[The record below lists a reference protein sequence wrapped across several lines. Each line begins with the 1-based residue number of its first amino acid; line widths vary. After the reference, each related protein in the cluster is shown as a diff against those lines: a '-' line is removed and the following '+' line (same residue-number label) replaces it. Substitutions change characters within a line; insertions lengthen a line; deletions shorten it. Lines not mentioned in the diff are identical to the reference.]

1 MTVEKSIIVTG
12 AASGI
17 GRATVR
23 RLAADGA
30 RVMMADRDELSSLA
44 DELRAAGG
52 DITAC
57 RVDVTMADQVEA
69 MVHDARTAYGRINGL
84 VNCAGIVVSKLLED
98 TTEEDWDRQLDVN
111 LKGIF
116 LCCRAI
122 IPVMREDGGGVIVNI
137 GSDLGMVGG
146 PMTPAYCASKGGVLQ
161 LTRALAVDHAA
172 DGIRVNCVC
181 PGPVETPLLRSIDD
195 TVPDPEA
202 EHRRVIESTLLKRVG
217 QPEELAGVIRFMLSD
232 DASNMTGSIV
242 VADGG
247 LTAI

>member
-1 MTVEKSIIVTG
+1 MDKTIIVTG

-23 RLAADGA
+23 RLAVDGA
-30 RVMMADRDELSSLA
+30 RVVLADREDLSSLA
-44 DELRAAGG
+44 EELRAAGG
-52 DITAC
+52 EVTAC
-57 RVDVTMADQVEA
+57 RVDVTKADQVEA
-69 MVHDARTAYGRINGL
+69 LVRDAQAAYGRIDGF
-84 VNCAGIVVSKLLED
+84 VNCAGIVVSKFLED
-98 TTEEDWDRQLDVN
+98 TSEEDWDRQLGVN
-111 LKGIF
+111 LKGVF

-122 IPVMREDGGGVIVNI
+122 IPVMREGGGGTIVNI

-161 LTRALAVDHAA
+161 LTRALAVDHAV

-181 PGPVETPLLRSIDD
+181 PGPVETPLLRDIDV
-195 TVPDPEA
+195 TVPDPAVER
-202 EHRRVIESTLLKRVG
+202 ERVIASTLLKRVG

>member
-1 MTVEKSIIVTG
+1 MDNTIIVTG

-17 GRATVR
+17 GRATAR

-30 RVMMADRDELSSLA
+30 RVVPADRYDLSSLA

-52 DITAC
+52 EVTAC
-57 RVDVTMADQVEA
+57 QVDVTKADQVEA
-69 MVHDARTAYGRINGL
+69 MARDAQAAYGRIDGL

-98 TTEEDWDRQLDVN
+98 TTEEDWDRQLGVN

-122 IPVMREDGGGVIVNI
+122 IPVMRKDGGGTIVNI

-161 LTRALAVDHAA
+161 LTRALAVDHAV

-181 PGPVETPLLRSIDD
+181 PGPVETPLLREIDV
-195 TVPDPEA
+195 TVPDPAVE
-202 EHRRVIESTLLKRVG
+202 RQRVIDSTLLKRVG
-217 QPEELAGVIRFMLSD
+217 EPEEIAGVIRFMLSD

>member
-1 MTVEKSIIVTG
+1 MDKTIIVTG

-30 RVMMADRDELSSLA
+30 RVVLADRDDLSSLA

-52 DITAC
+52 EVTAC
-57 RVDVTMADQVEA
+57 QADVTKADQVEA
-69 MVHDARTAYGRINGL
+69 MVRDAQAAYGRIDGL
-84 VNCAGIVVSKLLED
+84 VNCAGIVVSKFLED
-98 TTEEDWDRQLDVN
+98 TTEEDWDRQLGVN
-111 LKGIF
+111 LKGVF
-116 LCCRAI
+116 LCCRAM
-122 IPVMREDGGGVIVNI
+122 IPVMRKDGGGTIVNI

-161 LTRALAVDHAA
+161 LTRALAVDHAI

-181 PGPVETPLLRSIDD
+181 PGPVETPLLREIDV
-195 TVPDPEA
+195 TVPDPAVE
-202 EHRRVIESTLLKRVG
+202 RQRVIDSTLLKRVG

>member
-1 MTVEKSIIVTG
+1 MDNTIIVTG

-17 GRATVR
+17 GRATAR

-30 RVMMADRDELSSLA
+30 RVVPADCDDLSSLA

-52 DITAC
+52 EVTAC
-57 RVDVTMADQVEA
+57 QVDVTKADQVEA
-69 MVHDARTAYGRINGL
+69 MARDAQAAYGRIDGL

-98 TTEEDWDRQLDVN
+98 TTEEDWDRQLGVN

-122 IPVMREDGGGVIVNI
+122 IPVMRKDGGGTIVNI

-161 LTRALAVDHAA
+161 LTRALAVDHAV

-181 PGPVETPLLRSIDD
+181 PGPVETPLLREIDV
-195 TVPDPEA
+195 TVPDPAVE
-202 EHRRVIESTLLKRVG
+202 RQRVIDSTLLKRVG
-217 QPEELAGVIRFMLSD
+217 EPEEIAGVIRFMLSD

>member
-1 MTVEKSIIVTG
+1 MDKTIIVTG

-17 GRATVR
+17 GQATVR

-30 RVMMADRDELSSLA
+30 RVVLADRDDLSSLA

-52 DITAC
+52 EVTAC
-57 RVDVTMADQVEA
+57 QVDVTKADQVEA
-69 MVHDARTAYGRINGL
+69 MVRDAQAAYGRIDGL
-84 VNCAGIVVSKLLED
+84 VNCAGILVSKFLED
-98 TTEEDWDRQLDVN
+98 TTEEDWDCQLGVN
-111 LKGIF
+111 LKGVF
-116 LCCRAI
+116 LCCRAM
-122 IPVMREDGGGVIVNI
+122 IPVMRKDGGGTIVNI

-161 LTRALAVDHAA
+161 LTRALAVDHAV

-181 PGPVETPLLRSIDD
+181 PGPVETPMLRDSDV
-195 TVPDPEA
+195 TVPDPAVER
-202 EHRRVIESTLLKRVG
+202 ERVVASTLLKRVG
-217 QPEELAGVIRFMLSD
+217 QPDELAGVIRFMLSD

>member
-1 MTVEKSIIVTG
+1 MDNTIIVTG

-17 GRATVR
+17 GRATAR

-30 RVMMADRDELSSLA
+30 RVVPADRDDLSSLA

-52 DITAC
+52 EVTAC
-57 RVDVTMADQVEA
+57 QVDVTKADQVEA
-69 MVHDARTAYGRINGL
+69 MARDAQAAYGRIDGL

-98 TTEEDWDRQLDVN
+98 TTEEDWDRQLGVN

-122 IPVMREDGGGVIVNI
+122 IPVMRKDGGGTIVNI

-161 LTRALAVDHAA
+161 LTRALAVDHAV

-181 PGPVETPLLRSIDD
+181 PGPVETPLLREIDV
-195 TVPDPEA
+195 TVPDPAVE
-202 EHRRVIESTLLKRVG
+202 RQRVIDSTLLKRVG
-217 QPEELAGVIRFMLSD
+217 EPEEIAGVIRFMLSD